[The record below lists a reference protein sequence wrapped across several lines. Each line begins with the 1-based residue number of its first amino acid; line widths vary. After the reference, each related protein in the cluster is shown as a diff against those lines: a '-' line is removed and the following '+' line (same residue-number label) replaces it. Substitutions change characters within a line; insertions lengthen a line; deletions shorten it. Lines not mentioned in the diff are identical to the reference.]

1 MYCTSFKWWEIWNQV
16 WLYISHK
23 KPTLHVDA
31 LLPGKNKIIAWGC
44 LKAVYFFLI
53 LQQNIISS
61 SSSCASGV
69 RTKELKSTVSNF
81 KSPILFHSWTLH
93 PFLALFRVLWCQRFW
108 HTDQQRSKTRGF
120 KECVLE
126 NMQSWLAMHEASNA
140 IKNYSVWFWKVHGRV
155 HFLCRVL
162 KAKVFKH
169 VKKGKCNHWGI
180 LTRKI
185 AGFLGMSNSP
195 ASIGSLCWP
204 HAKILFFVMDF
215 HTCDF
220 VEHNFR
226 CVMTY
231 FDCNFIIIKLLSSN
245 ANKILEASVVHETK
259 ICATSKCLCN
269 VWGCKMKPEAW
280 RSWDSCLSNVFGLDF
295 PLLKP

>member
-1 MYCTSFKWWEIWNQV
+1 MKYWNTNSQFLGGFFFHQGNGPNSYFCFLMLLCYIKCWEIWNQV

-61 SSSCASGV
+61 SSCASGV

-81 KSPILFHSWTLH
+81 KSPILSHSWTLH
-93 PFLALFRVLWCQRFW
+93 PFLLLFRVLWCQRFW
-108 HTDQQRSKTRGF
+108 HTDQQRSKTRGC

-126 NMQSWLAMHEASNA
+126 NMQTWLAMHEASNA

-195 ASIGSLCWP
+195 ASALFVDPMLRFFFSSWTF
-204 HAKILFFVMDF
+204 ILAR
-215 HTCDF
+215 TK
-220 VEHNFR
+220 
-226 CVMTY
+226 T
-231 FDCNFIIIKLLSSN
+231 LLSIISD
-245 ANKILEASVVHETK
+245 ASWRILTATLSSSSCFLLMPTK
-259 ICATSKCLCN
+259 Y
-269 VWGCKMKPEAW
+269 
-280 RSWDSCLSNVFGLDF
+280 
-295 PLLKP
+295 